1 MHLRNLKQVLKY
13 RLVLKKMHWTIEF
26 NQKAWLKL
34 YNVLNTDIRKIV

>member
-13 RLVLKKMHWTIEF
+13 RLVLKKMHRTVEF

-34 YNVLNTDIRKIV
+34 YNGLNTDIRKIV